1 MNERR
6 ISVDMHTHCEA
17 SRDSR
22 TAIRVQAARIEEVGL
37 DVVCA
42 TDHDTIDG
50 ALRLRE
56 LADGYRIV
64 VGEEITSE
72 DGDLIALFI
81 ERAVPP
87 GLSGEETIARI
98 RDQGGLVCVP
108 HPFSH
113 NRRHRIRRAAL
124 DRLWPLVDC
133 VETFN
138 AREVIALDN
147 RRAADFAR
155 EKGLVAAA
163 GSDAHTPWELGRV
176 WIDMADFA
184 GPADFLAALRG
195 GTAHGS
201 LAGVFVHFRTRYDR
215 LSKLLTRER
224 R

>member
-1 MNERR
+1 MTGR
-6 ISVDMHTHCEA
+6 IRVDMHTHCEA

-22 TAIRVQAARIEEVGL
+22 TPVRVQAARIKEVGL

-56 LADGYRIV
+56 LADGFRIV
-64 VGEEITSE
+64 VGEEISSA

-81 ERAVPP
+81 ERAIPP
-87 GLSGEETIARI
+87 GLSGEDTIARV
-98 RDQGGLVCVP
+98 REQGGLVCVP

-124 DRLWPLVDC
+124 ERLWPLVDC

-138 AREVIALDN
+138 AREVLSLDN
-147 RRAADFAR
+147 KRAAEFAKER
-155 EKGLVAAA
+155 GIAAAA

-176 WIDMADFA
+176 WVEMEDFA
-184 GPADFLAALRG
+184 GPDQFRNALRG
-195 GTAHGS
+195 GIAHGS

-215 LSKLLTRER
+215 WSKLLSRAR
-224 R
+224 